1 MIIKVRILKTSKN
14 FLTHKGITIISVT
27 QRKHLA
33 ECQKVTKNTINVSNV
48 VHTTCERTMLQVLR
62 KHAIHL

>member
-33 ECQKVTKNTINVSNV
+33 ECQKVTQNTINATSDEKASQFVCVCVYWNKCS
-48 VHTTCERTMLQVLR
+48 L
-62 KHAIHL
+62 